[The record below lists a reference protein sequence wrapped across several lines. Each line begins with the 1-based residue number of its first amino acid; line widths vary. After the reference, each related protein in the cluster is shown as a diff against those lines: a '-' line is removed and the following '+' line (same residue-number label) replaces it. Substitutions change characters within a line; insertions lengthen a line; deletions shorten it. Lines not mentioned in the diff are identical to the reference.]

1 VFDEMPR
8 RRNGFMGFEFRV
20 WRWRWLR

>member
-8 RRNGFMGFEFRV
+8 RRNGFVGFEFRV